1 MTQKKEKR
9 TFFGWLKWAGNRYF
23 IRAMS
28 SMALGL
34 FSSLII
40 GLILSQLGK
49 LPYLGFLAPFAEVV
63 GASSPVVGSAIG
75 AAIAWGLADDLGTGR
90 ITAAGQTERLEI
102 TGSGERSEKA
112 VDIHAPAGQ
121 TVTVFETLRAEKGLL
136 VRTALHVEKDAKVR
150 LVQIQNAAQGS
161 LLRLETS
168 GECAENGQ
176 VELIQV
182 LLGRGDVYSD
192 GQFELNGNGA
202 GFTAGIGYLGQKQQ
216 TVDMNLVVNH
226 WGQKT
231 TSEINAAGALKDDAQ
246 KIFRGTIDFKKG
258 SAGSVGSE
266 QETVLM
272 LGDGVVNKT
281 VPLILCAEENVV
293 GNHGATIGEL
303 DEDTLFYFESRGI
316 SAAEAENIMA
326 RAAIERL
333 ARTIEDE
340 AAQAA
345 ILSELE
351 EVL

>member
-1 MTQKKEKR
+1 MNDTILINRLPTR
-9 TFFGWLKWAGNRYF
+9 TWNRLGVNET
-23 IRAMS
+23 
-28 SMALGL
+28 ALNWG
-34 FSSLII
+34 
-40 GLILSQLGK
+40 
-49 LPYLGFLAPFAEVV
+49 
-63 GASSPVVGSAIG
+63 PV
-75 AAIAWGLADDLGTGR
+75 DDLGTVA

-102 TGSGERSEKA
+102 TGSGERGEKT
-112 VDIHAPAGQ
+112 VDIHAPEGQ
-121 TVTVFETLRAEKGLL
+121 AVTVFETLTAEKNLL
-136 VRTALHVEKDAKVR
+136 VRTVLRVEKGARVR
-150 LVQIQNAAQGS
+150 LVQIQNAAANS
-161 LLRLETS
+161 VLRLETS
-168 GECAENGQ
+168 GDCAEDAQ
-176 VELIQV
+176 VELVQI

-192 GQFELNGNGA
+192 GRFELRGDGA

-258 SAGSVGSE
+258 SADSVGSE

-272 LGDGVVNKT
+272 LGDGAVNKT

-303 DEDTLFYFESRGI
+303 DADTLFYFESRGI

-333 ARTIEDE
+333 ARALGDE
-340 AAQAA
+340 TAQAA
-345 ILSELE
+345 VLTGLE
-351 EVL
+351 EVLT

>member
-1 MTQKKEKR
+1 
-9 TFFGWLKWAGNRYF
+9 
-23 IRAMS
+23 MS
-28 SMALGL
+28 ETI
-34 FSSLII
+34 LIN
-40 GLILSQLGK
+40 K
-49 LPYLGFLAPFAEVV
+49 LPTRTWNRLGVNETALAWEA
-63 GASSPVVGSAIG
+63 
-75 AAIAWGLADDLGTGR
+75 ADDLGTEQV
-90 ITAAGQTERLEI
+90 TAAGQTERF
-102 TGSGERSEKA
+102 TVSGSAEYGEKT
-112 VDIHAPAGQ
+112 VNIHAPEGQ
-121 TVTVFETLRAEKGLL
+121 TVTVFETMQAEKNLL
-136 VRTALHVEKDAKVR
+136 VRTALHVEKNARVR
-150 LVQIQNAAQGS
+150 LVQIQNAAQDS
-161 LLRLETS
+161 LLRLETT
-168 GECAENGQ
+168 GECAENAQ
-176 VELIQV
+176 VELIQI

-192 GQFELNGNGA
+192 GHFELNGNGA
-202 GFTAGIGYLGQKQQ
+202 GFCAGIGYLGQKRQ
-216 TVDMNLVVNH
+216 TVDVNLVVNH

-303 DEDTLFYFESRGI
+303 DADTLFYFESRGI

-333 ARTIEDE
+333 ARTLADE
-340 AAQAA
+340 TEQDAVLA
-345 ILSELE
+345 ELE

>member
-1 MTQKKEKR
+1 MRETILINKLPAR
-9 TFFGWLKWAGNRYF
+9 TWNRLGVNETALVWGQAGN
-23 IRAMS
+23 
-28 SMALGL
+28 
-34 FSSLII
+34 
-40 GLILSQLGK
+40 
-49 LPYLGFLAPFAEVV
+49 
-63 GASSPVVGSAIG
+63 
-75 AAIAWGLADDLGTGR
+75 LGTEQ
-90 ITAAGQTERLEI
+90 IIAAGQTERLEI
-102 TGSGERSEKA
+102 SGGAEYGEKT
-112 VDIHAPAGQ
+112 VNIHAPEGQ
-121 TVTVFETLRAEKGLL
+121 NVTVFETLKAEKNLL
-136 VRTALHVEKDAKVR
+136 VRTALRVGKNAKVR
-150 LVQIQNAAQGS
+150 LVQIQSAAQDS

-176 VELIQV
+176 VELIQI

-192 GQFELNGNGA
+192 GHFELNGDGA
-202 GFTAGIGYLGQKQQ
+202 GFQAGIGYLGQKRQ

-231 TSEINAAGALKDDAQ
+231 TSEINAAGALKDNAQ

-258 SAGSVGSE
+258 SADSIGNE

-272 LGDGVVNKT
+272 LGDGVANKT

-293 GNHGATIGEL
+293 GNHGATIGEM

-316 SAAEAENIMA
+316 SAEEAENIMA

-333 ARTIEDE
+333 ARTLADE

-345 ILSELE
+345 ILAGLE

>member
-1 MTQKKEKR
+1 MINRLPTR
-9 TFFGWLKWAGNRYF
+9 TWNR
-23 IRAMS
+23 
-28 SMALGL
+28 LGVN
-34 FSSLII
+34 
-40 GLILSQLGK
+40 
-49 LPYLGFLAPFAEVV
+49 ET
-63 GASSPVVGSAIG
+63 
-75 AAIAWGLADDLGTGR
+75 AIAWGQADDLGEEK
-90 ITAAGQTERLEI
+90 ITVAGQTERLEI
-102 TGSGERSEKA
+102 TGSGERGEKT

-150 LVQIQNAAQGS
+150 RVQIQNAAQDS

-176 VELIQV
+176 VELIQI

-231 TSEINAAGALKDDAQ
+231 TSKINAAGALKDDAQ
-246 KIFRGTIDFKKG
+246 KIFRGTIDFKK
-258 SAGSVGSE
+258 
-266 QETVLM
+266 
-272 LGDGVVNKT
+272 GDGVVNKT